1 MMYHTKK
8 VKHLIDMDDQRM
20 TRWNLYERCG
30 VYSVT
35 ISDSRYEFYLVEK
48 EYDHGLRKM
57 KYMLNAKL
65 IANGVSDLAKELV
78 KKILKQIEE
87 VTQQSMNK

>member
-1 MMYHTKK
+1 MKY
-8 VKHLIDMDDQRM
+8 LIDVDDQRV

-35 ISDSRYEFYLVEK
+35 ISGSRDELYLVEK
-48 EYDHGLRKM
+48 EYDHGFRKM
-57 KYMLNAKL
+57 KYMLNVKL

-78 KKILKQIEE
+78 KKILK
-87 VTQQSMNK
+87 